1 MNQEIAG
8 SNPAG
13 HPIASEFIM
22 LITYASLFTSETLIC
37 TPKSEDRLLR
47 EWFTESIGRQLE
59 DFERIEHPSG
69 VIGIRAETRIRS

>member
-1 MNQEIAG
+1 MNQEVAG

-13 HPIASEFIM
+13 HPTTSESIM

-47 EWFTESIGRQLE
+47 EWFAKGTGRQLDE
-59 DFERIEHPSG
+59 YEKFG
-69 VIGIRAETRIRS
+69 GYLVTR